1 MRRVLFI
8 ILFLLVVQAPAARAD
23 VVVIVRREAETS
35 GKYIRVC
42 DVARVEGPRERA
54 REVAETIIGPTP
66 PKGQA
71 REISRWEIE
80 SRLYEMGYDAK
91 VTFSGNDS
99 VRVLGNGVPARS
111 RADEGF
117 VPERLASIPSASGD
131 LAPRSAAPSPSPSP
145 APAAR
150 AMDPGD
156 DFAFD
161 PDAAGAARERVGIA
175 ASDYLS
181 SRYDRKDV
189 EVRAKV
195 LSLSDGIAPGDE
207 IVVSGAIGG
216 KIPGRAEVAVRVK
229 GGADGPVRQITAVL
243 DTEVHALALI
253 AAKPLYKGNVIGKN
267 DVKVA
272 RVKMKSGQAYL
283 PPQPEA
289 AIGRE
294 VRRPIKPHEPVLAA
308 DAKPVDAV
316 KQGTIVSVEN
326 SGAAWKL
333 QANARALGSG
343 NIDDVVFVQDLSNK
357 SRYQARVI
365 GPGMVTVVVP
375 GDKRNKN

>member
-1 MRRVLFI
+1 
-8 ILFLLVVQAPAARAD
+8 
-23 VVVIVRREAETS
+23 
-35 GKYIRVC
+35 
-42 DVARVEGPRERA
+42 
-54 REVAETIIGPTP
+54 VAETIIGPTP

-99 VRVLGNGVPARS
+99 VRVLGNGAPARPH
-111 RADEGF
+111 ADEGF
-117 VPERLASIPSASGD
+117 VPDRLASIPPASGD
-131 LAPRSAAPSPSPSP
+131 LAPRSATPSPAP

-150 AMDPGD
+150 AMDQGD
-156 DFAFD
+156 DFAAD
-161 PDAAGAARERVGIA
+161 RDAAGAARERIGIA
-175 ASDYLS
+175 VSEYLS
-181 SRYDRKDV
+181 SRYTRKDV

-195 LSLSDGIAPGDE
+195 LSLSEGLAPGEE
-207 IVVSGAIGG
+207 IVVSEAIGG
-216 KIPGRAEVAVRVK
+216 KVPGRAEVAVRVR
-229 GGADGPVRQITAVL
+229 GGADGPARRISAVL
-243 DTEVHALALI
+243 DTEVYALALI
-253 AAKPLYKGNVIGKN
+253 AAKPLYKGDVIGKN

-308 DAKPVDAV
+308 DAKTVDAV
-316 KQGTIVSVEN
+316 KQGTIVSVEK
-326 SGAAWKL
+326 SGGIWKL
-333 QANARALGSG
+333 QANAKALGSG
-343 NIDDVVFVQDLSNK
+343 NIDDIIFVQDVSNNN
-357 SRYQARVI
+357 RYQARII
-365 GPGMVTVVVP
+365 GPGTVTVVVP